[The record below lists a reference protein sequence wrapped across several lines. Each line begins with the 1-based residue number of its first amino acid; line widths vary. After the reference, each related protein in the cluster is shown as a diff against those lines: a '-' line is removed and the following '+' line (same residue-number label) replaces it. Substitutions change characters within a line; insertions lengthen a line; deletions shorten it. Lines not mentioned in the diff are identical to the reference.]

1 MFSRSRSKA
10 RASTPPP
17 PLQELRQNIDKLN
30 QLVDK
35 ATRQQK
41 SKVAAAAATA
51 ASSSLTKNG
60 IQRKTSYAN
69 ILKGGGDNNNKKV
82 PVIARFISLTSGD
95 EEELIELLRRIA
107 ELVVQG
113 EQRAAA
119 QMDIQMSMSADSSS
133 NASVG
138 GLSAAAAATG
148 DPMGNE
154 NAIFEYFCE
163 VNVMSTIVN
172 ISTGAAF
179 RIPSSSSKGA
189 EIGKGTVPQKAE
201 TKATNDGEE
210 EEELAEILTST
221 SIDDSENGLEVSPS
235 RKIAS
240 SPSSSSLASSGH
252 PPPPQFL
259 YLPPISIAIQ
269 AIQSISILVQN
280 VARAT
285 SLYFLLSNNIVNDL
299 INLPLQFYNDAEI
312 YKREEMLGRTR
323 TQSKNTPTRRR
334 GNESAEMSE
343 LTTTYVA
350 FLKSLAMRMNSD
362 TLQFYLTYPIQSMN
376 DLDFSDIQF
385 PLYARALQFC
395 DPDEDAFVRTT
406 AMNICLNTLRLTT
419 KGGPLLAKRGN
430 VNNEESKENGHSRPD
445 MKECP
450 DGTSLH
456 LSDDLPFQERLA
468 ISHYV
473 CVSSRVQSLTAG
485 IFTKMAKLC
494 GSVEE
499 AIRSMDRIDGALTEC
514 FVMMEKS
521 RDKNHSSSSPGIDE
535 ALLEIDKESRIADE
549 KARIETLQIERIQYA
564 KMFSDRVADFQ
575 DEFLLLEDLLKVGLI
590 PLNEQIIEM
599 MFAAVI
605 YPTVLTPLQLF
616 PKKAKA
622 EAGQNESKNPVSVDD
637 NPLAS
642 DILGK
647 YIVSPHSRS
656 ISNISSISLPP
667 ASSAME
673 LIYDASLAK
682 TALFVVSCIYHF
694 TSHEQLLHLLA
705 TALLHPY
712 APKVSD
718 NLILSVAPEITFKD
732 KDGNTYIKTEE
743 YRNTNNSNCYLFGG
757 CSTDFLNEKKFSTSR
772 DECTFVL
779 SPALSYI
786 YNWSISGII
795 PAALQNK
802 VRQNPFRRMIL
813 SCLAGTDGME
823 EIQFLAVYAMDAMVS
838 TIRSNVLKGIIL
850 NGNISNQTDAIRPS
864 SREADPVVID
874 LDDASAGSDTLS
886 AFSSS
891 ASNYMIEFI
900 SAMCASLMTA
910 TITFDDMYCLKYNDV
925 AAHAIYCAALID
937 NSVKKAASKLLS
949 HKRRQSGSFM
959 SQIPSRL
966 NKSKSEN
973 KKEKNNL
980 DNDLKMDCIFF
991 DDFCKGSKSVV
1002 ENMQRRQ
1009 NTSSGSLWDG
1019 PGYIPV
1025 AKDGCIADLSK
1036 YFQEDISASL
1046 LLGHDDEERAYHC
1059 GSNSAIAHLQ
1069 LDSFSRL
1076 LKGGLDS
1083 SVLSKQKGYIGVS
1096 ALALASKQAV
1106 ESSKG
1111 GEYQLLC
1118 PLSPTF
1124 GEVLF
1129 GEDVSSTANPNPEI
1143 PQPNS
1148 IISLVGRGT
1157 FPCVCEVTNETESFF
1172 TDGNSLVVAEG
1183 LRWQS
1188 LYLVL
1193 LGKHMILTE
1202 TVRGDSGSN
1211 GRVITSCPL
1220 SNIIVQNDDALDQQ
1234 SASSARRLY
1243 LVHFSPELSPPRLF
1257 EVDTADGHASNGNE
1271 VSITRSELGLW
1282 FEDSN
1287 ASTKAYKALW

>member
-30 QLVDK
+30 QIVDK
-35 ATRQQK
+35 AIEQQK
-41 SKVAAAAATA
+41 SKASAAAAAA
-51 ASSSLTKNG
+51 ASPTKNG
-60 IQRKTSYAN
+60 IKRKASYAN
-69 ILKGGGDNNNKKV
+69 ILKGGGGKNKAI
-82 PVIARFISLTSGD
+82 PVDARFISLASGD
-95 EEELIELLRRIA
+95 EEEMIELLRRIA

-113 EQRAAA
+113 EQRAAT
-119 QMDIQMSMSADSSS
+119 QMDIQTSMSADTAS

-138 GLSAAAAATG
+138 DLSAATG

-179 RIPSSSSKGA
+179 RIPLSVT
-189 EIGKGTVPQKAE
+189 KGTEIETGAVPKKSEGNAIS
-201 TKATNDGEE
+201 NGEE
-210 EEELAEILTST
+210 EEKEELAEIFTTT
-221 SIDDSENGLEVSPS
+221 SIDESENGVEVSPL
-235 RKIAS
+235 A
-240 SPSSSSLASSGH
+240 SSSL
-252 PPPPQFL
+252 PPRSL

-312 YKREEMLGRTR
+312 YKRQEMLGRM
-323 TQSKNTPTRRR
+323 QSNTPTRRR

-376 DLDFSDIQF
+376 DLDFSAIQF

-419 KGGPLLAKRGN
+419 KGGPLLAKR
-430 VNNEESKENGHSRPD
+430 VNPASRLKSEESKGNSHSRPD

-473 CVSSRVQSLTAG
+473 CVPSRVQSLTAG

-514 FVMMEKS
+514 FVVMEKN
-521 RDKNHSSSSPGIDE
+521 RDKNNSSSSPGVDE
-535 ALLEIDKESRIADE
+535 ALLEMDEESRIADE
-549 KARIETLQIERIQYA
+549 QAKIESLQIERIQYA
-564 KMFSDRVADFQ
+564 KLFSDRVADFQ
-575 DEFLLLEDLLKVGLI
+575 DEFLLLEDILQVGLV

-616 PKKAKA
+616 PKKVKA
-622 EAGQNESKNPVSVDD
+622 EIGQNEDKDSGSVDD
-637 NPLAS
+637 IPLAS
-642 DILGK
+642 NILGK

-667 ASSAME
+667 TSSEME

-694 TSHEQLLHLLA
+694 TSHDQLLHLLA

-718 NLILSVAPEITFKD
+718 NLILSVTPEITFKD
-732 KDGNTYIKTEE
+732 EDGNTYIKTEDS
-743 YRNTNNSNCYLFGG
+743 RNANNSNCYLFGA
-757 CSTDFLNEKKFSTSR
+757 CSTVFFDQKKISMSQA
-772 DECTFVL
+772 ECTFVL
-779 SPALSYI
+779 TPALSYI
-786 YNWSISGII
+786 YNWSISGTM
-795 PAALQNK
+795 PLVLQNK

-838 TIRSNVLKGIIL
+838 TIRSSVLKGIIL
-850 NGNISNQTDAIRPS
+850 NGNISNQTDAIPPPS
-864 SREADPVVID
+864 SEADPVMICR
-874 LDDASAGSDTLS
+874 DDASVGSDTLS

-900 SAMCASLMTA
+900 SAICASLLTA
-910 TITFDDMYCLKYNDV
+910 TITFDGKPCILVLYQMNFT
-925 AAHAIYCAALID
+925 IID
-937 NSVKKAASKLLS
+937 N
-949 HKRRQSGSFM
+949 
-959 SQIPSRL
+959 
-966 NKSKSEN
+966 
-973 KKEKNNL
+973 
-980 DNDLKMDCIFF
+980 
-991 DDFCKGSKSVV
+991 
-1002 ENMQRRQ
+1002 
-1009 NTSSGSLWDG
+1009 
-1019 PGYIPV
+1019 
-1025 AKDGCIADLSK
+1025 
-1036 YFQEDISASL
+1036 
-1046 LLGHDDEERAYHC
+1046 
-1059 GSNSAIAHLQ
+1059 
-1069 LDSFSRL
+1069 
-1076 LKGGLDS
+1076 
-1083 SVLSKQKGYIGVS
+1083 
-1096 ALALASKQAV
+1096 
-1106 ESSKG
+1106 
-1111 GEYQLLC
+1111 
-1118 PLSPTF
+1118 
-1124 GEVLF
+1124 
-1129 GEDVSSTANPNPEI
+1129 
-1143 PQPNS
+1143 
-1148 IISLVGRGT
+1148 
-1157 FPCVCEVTNETESFF
+1157 
-1172 TDGNSLVVAEG
+1172 
-1183 LRWQS
+1183 
-1188 LYLVL
+1188 
-1193 LGKHMILTE
+1193 
-1202 TVRGDSGSN
+1202 
-1211 GRVITSCPL
+1211 
-1220 SNIIVQNDDALDQQ
+1220 
-1234 SASSARRLY
+1234 
-1243 LVHFSPELSPPRLF
+1243 
-1257 EVDTADGHASNGNE
+1257 
-1271 VSITRSELGLW
+1271 
-1282 FEDSN
+1282 
-1287 ASTKAYKALW
+1287 